1 MEEEAVDFVKLPA
14 SMQTCLRLPVQL
26 QPDATP
32 LMERRSTAETA
43 AIFNELIA
51 QLQDASEE
59 LDIHK
64 RPSITEG
71 TQADAH
77 HHRNQ
82 DSVSQE
88 NHVTHTNHTSVVPD
102 PVMCD
107 RDVAGSDAHETASP
121 THHTDSPELQNDKKS
136 KGLIKQITSPFR
148 LRRRTSLDTSS
159 EDSGTYPRP
168 LKRKMS
174 LPEAV
179 IHSTIPRSLGD
190 GRSLS
195 SDLVPPSVGSSVT
208 SLDGLYSH
216 YQRSSV
222 MGGGLSEPVTSALRV
237 MVTLSTNKEC
247 LPTLISYICLPKC
260 VSR

>member
-1 MEEEAVDFVKLPA
+1 MDFVKLPA

-26 QPDATP
+26 QPDASP

-51 QLQDASEE
+51 QLQGASEE
-59 LDIHK
+59 LEL
-64 RPSITEG
+64 PSHTG
-71 TQADAH
+71 GSQTNGY
-77 HHRNQ
+77 HHRNK
-82 DSVSQE
+82 DNVSPE
-88 NHVTHTNHTSVVPD
+88 NDVAKTSPAGVLPD

-107 RDVAGSDAHETASP
+107 GDDTGSDAHETVDTAGP
-121 THHTDSPELQNDKKS
+121 ARQREIQNDKKTKGS
-136 KGLIKQITSPFR
+136 KLGVGIKRITSPFR

-159 EDSGTYPRP
+159 EDSESYRSP

-179 IHSTIPRSLGD
+179 IQSALPRSLSG

-195 SDLVPPSVGSSVT
+195 SDLVPPSASSSVT
-208 SLDGLYSH
+208 SLDGLYVH
-216 YQRSSV
+216 YQRSGV
-222 MGGGLSEPVTSALRV
+222 EGGMSEPVTSALRV